1 MKYFSILIF
10 LLFTSCEKIENLAKG
25 SGSASNDVVEVFP
38 EAEEVFPEEEEVFN
52 GRPQRKPKASRGP
65 MPSYIDEISGV
76 LKDEISSKNKKF
88 KLKYIGDVRTNDG
101 RVYKGVIIKK
111 WLPKGVKAS
120 VRGAL
125 SVNISFADLPD
136 KERAKFDYNQDMF
149 EKMSEFQSWRNG
161 TYVPRELLNP
171 SF

>member
-1 MKYFSILIF
+1 MSGGNMKYFSILIF

-25 SGSASNDVVEVFP
+25 SGSGSNDVVEDF
-38 EAEEVFPEEEEVFN
+38 AEEEVFN
-52 GRPQRKPKASRGP
+52 GRPRRKQKVSRGP
-65 MPSYIDEISGV
+65 MPSYINEISVV

-88 KLKYIGDVRTNDG
+88 KLKYIGDVVTTDG
-101 RVYKGVIIKK
+101 HIYKGVIIKK

-120 VRGAL
+120 VSGNH
-125 SVNISFADLPD
+125 SVKISFADLPD
-136 KERAKFDYNQDMF
+136 EERAKFDYNQDIF

-161 TYVPRELLNP
+161 TYIPRELLNP